1 MPISQITPASSGTT
15 PKEIPPRAGVG
26 LKAEHYQTILETA
39 PDIGWF
45 EVHPENY
52 MGAGGPPHRYLSE
65 IAARYPLSL
74 HGVGASI
81 GADKSLDTDHINR
94 LKALNE
100 RYAPGLFS
108 EHLAWSSHDEVF
120 FNDLLPVPYRQDS
133 LDRVVDHVNQLQDH
147 LSRRILIENPSVYVA
162 FESST
167 MSEIT
172 FLERLVARTGCGLLL
187 DCNNVY
193 VSATNQN
200 YDPVAYLDA
209 FPVEHVGEIH
219 LAGFARDEDD
229 EGEPL
234 LIDAHDREVADAVW
248 ALYDQTLARSGA
260 VPTLIEWDNN
270 IPDWDI
276 LFAEAMRAEDKLRAL
291 PTRLKEPEPDLI
303 LGHRHVS

>member
-1 MPISQITPASSGTT
+1 MPIKTLNAETPRK
-15 PKEIPPRAGVG
+15 PIPARAGVG
-26 LKAEHYQTILETA
+26 LKPIHYKTILETS

-52 MGAGGPPHRYLSE
+52 MGAGGPPHRYLTE
-65 IAARYPLSL
+65 IAERYPLSL

-81 GADKSLDTDHINR
+81 GADQPLRQDHVER

-100 RYAPGLFS
+100 RYNPGLFS
-108 EHLAWSSHDEVF
+108 EHLAWSTHDEVF
-120 FNDLLPVPYRQDS
+120 FNDLLPVPYREES
-133 LDRVVDHVNQLQDH
+133 LARVVEHVDQIQNALGRQ
-147 LSRRILIENPSVYVA
+147 ILIENPSVYVA

-172 FLERLVARTGCGLLL
+172 FLERLVTRTGCGLLL

-200 YDPVAYLDA
+200 YDPLAYLDA

-219 LAGFARDEDD
+219 LAGYARDEDD
-229 EGEPL
+229 EGEIL

-248 ALYDQTLARSGA
+248 TLYDHTLKRSGA

-270 IPDWDI
+270 IPEWDI
-276 LFAEAMRAEDKLRAL
+276 LFAEAMRAEEKLRAIEASTEL
-291 PTRLKEPEPDLI
+291 RDA
-303 LGHRHVS
+303 V